1 MAEAKKLKEK
11 VDTASKE
18 MKRRVNDLADEI
30 KELQQQFKKKANV
43 VGEEVKESAQR
54 LTQEVKELQGKLK
67 EKFTGVGKEVEETA
81 ERLAQDAKKLKE
93 RVKSIVPLAK
103 RSTRVPVRVKESG
116 KDFSDPVMAI
126 KRAGNRLFDR
136 FWQELDRPLTPW
148 TNPFALPASLFETGW
163 PLIDISETEEKIQVK
178 AELPGLRKDD
188 IEVSLSGNSLTIRGE
203 KSYRDEK
210 KSWNN
215 YLLECSYGSF
225 HRSIPLTSEV
235 ESGKIK
241 AAYKHGVLTVILPK
255 TSAARQRMRRIKVK
269 SA

>member
-1 MAEAKKLKEK
+1 MPEAKKLKEK
-11 VDTASKE
+11 VDTVSKE
-18 MKRRVNDLADEI
+18 VKKRVNDLAEEI
-30 KELQQQFKKKANV
+30 KELQQQVKKKANV
-43 VGEEVKESAQR
+43 VSEEVKESAQR
-54 LTQEVKELQGKLK
+54 LAREVKELQGKLK
-67 EKFTGVGKEVEETA
+67 EKITGVGKEVEDTA

-93 RVKSIVPLAK
+93 RVKGIVPLGK
-103 RSTRVPVRVKESG
+103 RSTRVPVRVKGSG
-116 KDFSDPVMAI
+116 KDFIDPVMDLQ
-126 KRAGNRLFDR
+126 RAGDRLFDR
-136 FWQELDRPLTPW
+136 FWQEFDRPLTPW

-188 IEVSLSGNSLTIRGE
+188 IEVSLSGNNLTIRGE

-225 HRSIPLTSEV
+225 QRSIPLTSEV
-235 ESGKIK
+235 EPGKIK
-241 AAYKHGVLTVILPK
+241 AAYKHGVLTITLPK